1 MEENIAAIQHI
12 SSRSKQR
19 VTSQRIFRF
28 IKGALS
34 IGCELFQD
42 CINGLEIDGHIYKK
56 RGVKMLPFLLIPL
69 HRIAKNDEPDNVEKA
84 RKSPESPKAIK
95 KLESFA
101 HQVPGNFRN
110 ITPNMPTINTP
121 LLYRKDNLDG
131 HSSNACTHDRFFY
144 EEILFLRK
152 ELDQQFIQDHKS
164 HAHKLK

>member
-12 SSRSKQR
+12 SSKSKQR

-42 CINGLEIDGHIYKK
+42 CINGLEIDGRIY
-56 RGVKMLPFLLIPL
+56 KMLPFLLIPL

-84 RKSPESPKAIK
+84 RISPESPKAIK

-101 HQVPGNFRN
+101 HQVPGNFQN
-110 ITPNMPTINTP
+110 NTKYAYNKYTSA
-121 LLYRKDNLDG
+121 LSER
-131 HSSNACTHDRFFY
+131 
-144 EEILFLRK
+144 
-152 ELDQQFIQDHKS
+152 
-164 HAHKLK
+164 